1 MGFVATRK
9 YEQRLRAEAAEET
22 RRRILSAL
30 EERLREEPAQPVS
43 VEQVARQARVSR
55 STVYLIFGNRA
66 GLFDAF
72 ADDLL
77 ARAGRQHLVDA
88 VAHPDAREHMRGG
101 LRAGIEMF
109 AQVRDVARVL
119 FSMAALDDEAEGGAI
134 RRIEDRRARGM
145 ARVAR
150 LLSEQG
156 VLRPDVTA
164 DEAAHLLWVLTSFD
178 SFDLLY
184 TGRGLPTDEVVRVL
198 TATAERSL
206 CR

>member
-1 MGFVATRK
+1 MATRK

-22 RRRILSAL
+22 RRRILAAL

-43 VEQVARQARVSR
+43 VEQVARRARVSR
-55 STVYLIFGNRA
+55 STVYLIFGSRA

-72 ADDLL
+72 ADDLFE
-77 ARAGRQHLVDA
+77 RAGRQHLVDA
-88 VAHPDAREHMRGG
+88 VAHPDAREHLRGG
-101 LRAGIEMF
+101 LRAGVEMF

-134 RRIEDRRARGM
+134 GRIEDRRARGM

-150 LLSEQG
+150 LLAEQG

-164 DEAAHLLWVLTSFD
+164 DEAADLLWVLTSFD

-184 TGRGLPTDEVVRVL
+184 TGRGLPVDEVARVL
-198 TATAERSL
+198 IATAERSL